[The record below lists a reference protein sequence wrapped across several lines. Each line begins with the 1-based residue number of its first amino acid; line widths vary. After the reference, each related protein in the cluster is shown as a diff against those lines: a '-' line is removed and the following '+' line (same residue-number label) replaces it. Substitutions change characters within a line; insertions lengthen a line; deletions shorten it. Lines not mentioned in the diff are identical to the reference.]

1 MSRDRRALPSRLGD
15 VLRAALD
22 RLPMAQR
29 LDDYALWTHWDAVV
43 GPMIGAH
50 ARPERLRRG
59 VLVVAVESPEWMQEL
74 QFLKHQ
80 LREKLNARVGRDVVR
95 EVFVVLAAERGDSD

>member
-1 MSRDRRALPSRLGD
+1 MSRDRRASPTRLAD

-22 RLPMAQR
+22 RLPVAQR
-29 LDDYALWTHWDAVV
+29 LEDYVVWTHWDAVV
-43 GPMIGAH
+43 GPTLAAH

-59 VLVVAVESPEWMQEL
+59 VLVVGVDSPEWMQEL

-80 LREKLNARVGRDVVR
+80 IRERLNVRAGRDVVR
-95 EVFVVLAAERGDSD
+95 EVFLVLAGDGE

>member
-1 MSRDRRALPSRLGD
+1 MRHDRRASPSRLGD

-22 RLPMAQR
+22 RLPVAQR
-29 LDDYALWTHWDAVV
+29 LDDYALWSHWDAVV
-43 GPMIGAH
+43 GPTLALH

-59 VLVVAVESPEWMQEL
+59 VLVVGVDGPEWMQEL

-80 LREKLNARVGRDVVR
+80 IRDKLNVRAGRAVVR
-95 EVFVVLAAERGDSD
+95 EVFVVLAAEPDHG